1 MDLKNAI
8 VIENNNEVME
18 MDMFIEDKQ
27 KICDLLCET
36 LKATENAGH
45 PMSNP
50 VVELRFL
57 KRRTV
62 DENGNT
68 IRNDTVRPIFADGS
82 GKSGHYDVNVDGDSG
97 TSMIKDIVKQFVDRV
112 W

>member
-18 MDMFIEDKQ
+18 MVMFIEDKQ

-45 PMSNP
+45 PMTNP
-50 VVELRFL
+50 IAELRFL
-57 KRRTV
+57 KQGTV

-68 IRNDTVRPIFADGS
+68 IRNDTVRPIFANGN
-82 GKSGHYDVNVDGDSG
+82 GKSGYYDVNVEGDSG
-97 TSMIKDIVKQFVDRV
+97 TAMIKDIIYQFVNRV